1 MQRALKAKGK
11 EDENQTAAAAV
22 TVSVRSA
29 GPAAAEKKRK
39 KMKKGESAE
48 DIYKMEVGEPEAKRL
63 RKGMGKERR
72 R

>member
-1 MQRALKAKGK
+1 M
-11 EDENQTAAAAV
+11 

-29 GPAAAEKKRK
+29 GAAAEKKRK

-48 DIYKMEVGEPEAKRL
+48 EIYKMEVGEPEAKRL

>member
-1 MQRALKAKGK
+1 MQRALKAKGAG
-11 EDENQTAAAAV
+11 ENETAGAV

-29 GPAAAEKKRK
+29 ATEKKRK

-48 DIYKMEVGEPEAKRL
+48 EIYKMEIGEPEAKRL